1 MLFIFPVLK
10 QVMTG
15 CSSMR
20 NRAIGLSVP
29 SSLFRRVPLLTPSYK
44 LTAAFIAAGDAG
56 SICQCQEDF
65 PSDFLLAHSCT
76 RVLGHVG
83 TWTRSPGPHVGRG
96 HRELQATGRAHS
108 C

>member
-83 TWTRSPGPHVGRG
+83 TWTRSPGLHVGRG
-96 HRELQATGRAHS
+96 HRELQAMGRAHS